1 MVRGSITQLKSWQTH
16 DLSAA
21 VVFNKLYMGKLL
33 QRFSFAFSLFHLPK
47 WGRTQEL
54 ICKLFDK
61 AFYNTTVRKIPKE
74 ENVTTGVW
82 RVIFGLHTQNSFL
95 CQKMLLMAASMYM
108 ADQKAG
114 RIFRDL
120 LHEGGGCFEEDVIK
134 ALNEL
139 SVGSSWK

>member
-61 AFYNTTVRKIPKE
+61 ALYNTSVRKVPKE
-74 ENVTTGVW
+74 ENVNTGIW
-82 RVIFGLHTQNSFL
+82 SVIFGFPTQNSFL
-95 CQKMLLMAASMYM
+95 RQKKHLMAASVWL

-120 LHEGGGCFEEDVIK
+120 LHEGGSCFEEDVIK